1 MASRY
6 IPSAFG
12 KDGYSE
18 LISQLAKPILVKSK
32 YFIRDL
38 AHLYKN
44 SDEYTKESLSNR
56 ILCLEFMPQQSRD
69 VMQPVVR
76 YLADQKDAQ
85 IISLRDKKWP
95 TVKDNFNSNEL
106 RKTIWDFWN
115 DDLSLKASILNRQL
129 KSIKKNLINSKALEK
144 IIDTSAPDIK
154 KSIQRALNRLFIGE
168 FSTLI
173 RQGVI
178 SKFIFEKHRPTLVI
192 ATDIHDPRT
201 RIYMLQCKH
210 FRIPC
215 LALQHG
221 LTNSAAIEWRF
232 FPADRVAVWG
242 KHFKETL
249 ISHGIASDKI
259 VVTGAPRSD
268 SLFKSSN
275 FKAKSIKRELGIP
288 TKARIVLLASTFV
301 LGSYDRLNND
311 AELLEAMKR
320 AVFDS
325 VNGLENLYLIVKPH
339 PEENQNETKSF
350 TSNNPKIIFVDQKQD
365 IRPLTKICDCFVSFG
380 STTAMDAILLDK
392 LVVCPAFPGWQWSNT
407 CIDTGVVYA
416 PVSPEEIH
424 DIFRLVSI
432 SNHTV
437 LIDKH
442 QYNRE
447 KLVSNWLYRHD
458 GMCAERI
465 GNLALNMRS
474 RHKKIKE
481 VSSSIN

>member
-1 MASRY
+1 
-6 IPSAFG
+6 
-12 KDGYSE
+12 
-18 LISQLAKPILVKSK
+18 
-32 YFIRDL
+32 
-38 AHLYKN
+38 
-44 SDEYTKESLSNR
+44 
-56 ILCLEFMPQQSRD
+56 MPQQSRD

-76 YLADQKDAQ
+76 YLADQKDVQ
-85 IISLRDKKWP
+85 IMSLRDRKWS
-95 TVKDNFNSNEL
+95 TVEGTLNSNEL
-106 RKTIWDFWN
+106 RRTIWDFWN
-115 DDLSLKASILNRQL
+115 DELSMKTSVLNRQL

-144 IIDTSAPDIK
+144 IIDTSAPGFK

-178 SKFIFEKHRPTLVI
+178 SKFILEKHRPTLVI

-210 FRIPC
+210 LNIPC

-221 LTNSAAIEWRF
+221 LTNSAGIEWRF

-268 SLFKSSN
+268 SLFNSSD
-275 FKAKSIKRELGIP
+275 FEAKSIKKELGIP
-288 TKARIVLLASTFV
+288 ENARIILLASTFI
-301 LGSYDRLNND
+301 LGSYNKFNND
-311 AELLEAMKR
+311 AELLEVMKR

-325 VNGLENLYLIVKPH
+325 VDSFENVYLIVKPH

-350 TSNNPKIIFVDQKQD
+350 ASNNPNIIFVDQKQD
-365 IRPLTKICDCFVSFG
+365 IRPLTKICDCFVCFG

-392 LVVCPAFPGWQWSNT
+392 LVVCPAFPGWVWSNT
-407 CIDTGVVYA
+407 CIDTGVVYT
-416 PVSPEEIH
+416 PVSPEEIL

-442 QYNRE
+442 KHTRE

-474 RHKKIKE
+474 RHKKIKG
-481 VSSSIN
+481 VCSSIN

>member
-1 MASRY
+1 
-6 IPSAFG
+6 
-12 KDGYSE
+12 
-18 LISQLAKPILVKSK
+18 
-32 YFIRDL
+32 
-38 AHLYKN
+38 
-44 SDEYTKESLSNR
+44 
-56 ILCLEFMPQQSRD
+56 MPQQSRD

-76 YLADQKDAQ
+76 YLADQKDVQ
-85 IISLRDKKWP
+85 IMSLRDRKWS
-95 TVKDNFNSNEL
+95 TVEGALNSNEL
-106 RKTIWDFWN
+106 RRTIWDFWN
-115 DDLSLKASILNRQL
+115 DELSMKTSVLNRQL

-144 IIDTSAPDIK
+144 IIDTSAPGFK

-178 SKFIFEKHRPTLVI
+178 SKFILEKHRPTLVI

-210 FRIPC
+210 LNIPC

-221 LTNSAAIEWRF
+221 LTNSAGIEWRF

-268 SLFKSSN
+268 SLFNSSD
-275 FKAKSIKRELGIP
+275 FEAKSIKKELGIP
-288 TKARIVLLASTFV
+288 ENARIILLASTFI
-301 LGSYDRLNND
+301 LGSYNKFNND

-325 VNGLENLYLIVKPH
+325 VDSFENVYLIVKPH

-350 TSNNPKIIFVDQKQD
+350 ASNNPNIIFVDQKQD
-365 IRPLTKICDCFVSFG
+365 IRPLTKICDCFVCFG

-392 LVVCPAFPGWQWSNT
+392 LVVCPAFPGWVWSNT
-407 CIDTGVVYA
+407 CIDTGVVYT
-416 PVSPEEIH
+416 PVSPEEIL

-442 QYNRE
+442 KYTRE

-474 RHKKIKE
+474 RHKKIKG
-481 VSSSIN
+481 VCSSIN

>member
-1 MASRY
+1 
-6 IPSAFG
+6 
-12 KDGYSE
+12 
-18 LISQLAKPILVKSK
+18 
-32 YFIRDL
+32 
-38 AHLYKN
+38 
-44 SDEYTKESLSNR
+44 
-56 ILCLEFMPQQSRD
+56 MPQQSRD

-76 YLADQKDAQ
+76 YLADQKDVQ
-85 IISLRDKKWP
+85 IMSLRDRKWS
-95 TVKDNFNSNEL
+95 TVEGTLNSNEL
-106 RKTIWDFWN
+106 RRTIWDFWN
-115 DDLSLKASILNRQL
+115 DELSMKTSVLNRQL

-144 IIDTSAPDIK
+144 IIDTSAPGFK

-178 SKFIFEKHRPTLVI
+178 SKFILEKHRPTLVI

-210 FRIPC
+210 LNIPC

-221 LTNSAAIEWRF
+221 LTNSAGIEWRF

-268 SLFKSSN
+268 SLFNSSD
-275 FKAKSIKRELGIP
+275 FEAKSIKKELGIP
-288 TKARIVLLASTFV
+288 ENARIILLASTFI
-301 LGSYDRLNND
+301 LGSYNKFNND
-311 AELLEAMKR
+311 AELLEVMKR

-325 VNGLENLYLIVKPH
+325 VDSFENVYLIVKPH

-350 TSNNPKIIFVDQKQD
+350 ASNNPNIIFVDQKQD
-365 IRPLTKICDCFVSFG
+365 IRPLTKICDCFVCFG

-392 LVVCPAFPGWQWSNT
+392 LVVCPAFPGWVWSNT
-407 CIDTGVVYA
+407 CIDTGVVYT
-416 PVSPEEIH
+416 PVSPEEIL

-442 QYNRE
+442 KHTRE

-465 GNLALNMRS
+465 GNLALNMCS
-474 RHKKIKE
+474 RHKKIKG
-481 VSSSIN
+481 VCSSIN

>member
-1 MASRY
+1 
-6 IPSAFG
+6 
-12 KDGYSE
+12 
-18 LISQLAKPILVKSK
+18 
-32 YFIRDL
+32 
-38 AHLYKN
+38 
-44 SDEYTKESLSNR
+44 
-56 ILCLEFMPQQSRD
+56 MPQQSRD

-76 YLADQKDAQ
+76 YLADQKDVQ
-85 IISLRDKKWP
+85 IMSLRDRKWS
-95 TVKDNFNSNEL
+95 TVEGTLNSNEL
-106 RKTIWDFWN
+106 RRTIWDFWN
-115 DDLSLKASILNRQL
+115 DELSMKTSVLNRQL

-144 IIDTSAPDIK
+144 IIDTSAPGFK

-178 SKFIFEKHRPTLVI
+178 SKFILEKHRPTLVI

-210 FRIPC
+210 LNIPC

-221 LTNSAAIEWRF
+221 LTNSAGIEWRF

-268 SLFKSSN
+268 SLFNSSD
-275 FKAKSIKRELGIP
+275 FEAKSIKKELGIP
-288 TKARIVLLASTFV
+288 ENARIILLASTFI
-301 LGSYDRLNND
+301 LGSYNKFNND
-311 AELLEAMKR
+311 AELLEVMKR

-325 VNGLENLYLIVKPH
+325 VDSFENVYLIVKPH

-350 TSNNPKIIFVDQKQD
+350 ASNNPNIIFVDQKQD
-365 IRPLTKICDCFVSFG
+365 IRPLTKICDCFVCFG

-392 LVVCPAFPGWQWSNT
+392 LVVCPAFPGWVWSNT
-407 CIDTGVVYA
+407 CIDTGVVYT
-416 PVSPEEIH
+416 PVSPEEIL

-442 QYNRE
+442 KHTRE

-458 GMCAERI
+458 GMCGERI

-474 RHKKIKE
+474 RHKKIKG
-481 VSSSIN
+481 VCSSIN

>member
-1 MASRY
+1 
-6 IPSAFG
+6 
-12 KDGYSE
+12 
-18 LISQLAKPILVKSK
+18 
-32 YFIRDL
+32 
-38 AHLYKN
+38 
-44 SDEYTKESLSNR
+44 
-56 ILCLEFMPQQSRD
+56 MPQQSRD

-76 YLADQKDAQ
+76 YLADQKDVQ
-85 IISLRDKKWP
+85 IMSLRDRKWS
-95 TVKDNFNSNEL
+95 TVEGTLSSNEL
-106 RKTIWDFWN
+106 RRTIWDFWN
-115 DDLSLKASILNRQL
+115 DELSMKTSVLNRQL

-144 IIDTSAPDIK
+144 IIDTSAPGFK

-178 SKFIFEKHRPTLVI
+178 SKFILEKHRPTLVI

-210 FRIPC
+210 LNIPC

-221 LTNSAAIEWRF
+221 LTNSAGIEWRF

-268 SLFKSSN
+268 SLFNSSD
-275 FKAKSIKRELGIP
+275 FEAKSIKKELGIP
-288 TKARIVLLASTFV
+288 ENARIILLASTFI
-301 LGSYDRLNND
+301 LGSYNKFNND

-325 VNGLENLYLIVKPH
+325 VDSFENVYLIVKPH
-339 PEENQNETKSF
+339 PEENQNEIKSF
-350 TSNNPKIIFVDQKQD
+350 ASNNPNIIFVDQKQD
-365 IRPLTKICDCFVSFG
+365 IRPLTKICDCFVCFG

-392 LVVCPAFPGWQWSNT
+392 LVVCPAFPGWVWSNT
-407 CIDTGVVYA
+407 CIDTGVVYT
-416 PVSPEEIH
+416 PVSPEEIL

-442 QYNRE
+442 KYTRE

-474 RHKKIKE
+474 RHKKIKGAC
-481 VSSSIN
+481 SSIN

>member
-1 MASRY
+1 
-6 IPSAFG
+6 
-12 KDGYSE
+12 
-18 LISQLAKPILVKSK
+18 
-32 YFIRDL
+32 
-38 AHLYKN
+38 
-44 SDEYTKESLSNR
+44 
-56 ILCLEFMPQQSRD
+56 MPQQSRD

-76 YLADQKDAQ
+76 YLANQKDVQ
-85 IISLRDKKWP
+85 IMSLRDRKWS
-95 TVKDNFNSNEL
+95 TVEGTLSSNEL
-106 RKTIWDFWN
+106 RRTIWDFWN
-115 DDLSLKASILNRQL
+115 DELSMKTSVLNRQL

-144 IIDTSAPDIK
+144 IIDTSAPGFK

-178 SKFIFEKHRPTLVI
+178 SKFILEKHRPTLVI

-210 FRIPC
+210 LNIPC

-221 LTNSAAIEWRF
+221 LTNSAGIEWRF

-268 SLFKSSN
+268 SLFNSSD
-275 FKAKSIKRELGIP
+275 FEAKSIKKELGIP
-288 TKARIVLLASTFV
+288 ENARIILLASTFI
-301 LGSYDRLNND
+301 LGSYNKFNND

-325 VNGLENLYLIVKPH
+325 VDSFENVYLIVKPH
-339 PEENQNETKSF
+339 PEENQNEIKSF
-350 TSNNPKIIFVDQKQD
+350 ASNNPNIIFVDQKQD
-365 IRPLTKICDCFVSFG
+365 IRPLTKICDCFVCFG

-392 LVVCPAFPGWQWSNT
+392 LVVCPAFPGWVWSNT
-407 CIDTGVVYA
+407 CIDTGVVYT
-416 PVSPEEIH
+416 PVSPEEIL

-442 QYNRE
+442 KYTRE

-474 RHKKIKE
+474 RHKKIKG
-481 VSSSIN
+481 VCSSIN

>member
-1 MASRY
+1 
-6 IPSAFG
+6 
-12 KDGYSE
+12 
-18 LISQLAKPILVKSK
+18 
-32 YFIRDL
+32 
-38 AHLYKN
+38 
-44 SDEYTKESLSNR
+44 
-56 ILCLEFMPQQSRD
+56 MPQQSRD

-76 YLADQKDAQ
+76 YLANQKDVQ
-85 IISLRDKKWP
+85 IMSLRDRKWS
-95 TVKDNFNSNEL
+95 TVEGTLSSNEL
-106 RKTIWDFWN
+106 RRTIWDFWN
-115 DDLSLKASILNRQL
+115 DELSMKTSVLNRQL

-144 IIDTSAPDIK
+144 IIDTSAPGFK

-178 SKFIFEKHRPTLVI
+178 SKFILEKHRPTLVI

-210 FRIPC
+210 LNIPC

-221 LTNSAAIEWRF
+221 LTNSAGIEWRF

-268 SLFKSSN
+268 SLFNSSD
-275 FKAKSIKRELGIP
+275 FEAKSIKKELGIP
-288 TKARIVLLASTFV
+288 ENARIILLASTFI
-301 LGSYDRLNND
+301 LGSYNKFNND

-325 VNGLENLYLIVKPH
+325 VDSFENVYLIVKPH
-339 PEENQNETKSF
+339 PEENQNEIKSF
-350 TSNNPKIIFVDQKQD
+350 ASNNPNIIFVDQKQD
-365 IRPLTKICDCFVSFG
+365 IRPLTKICDCFVCFG

-392 LVVCPAFPGWQWSNT
+392 LVVCPAFPGWVWSNT
-407 CIDTGVVYA
+407 CIDTGVVYT
-416 PVSPEEIH
+416 PVSPEEIL

-442 QYNRE
+442 KYTRE

-474 RHKKIKE
+474 RHKKIKGAC
-481 VSSSIN
+481 SSIN

>member
-1 MASRY
+1 
-6 IPSAFG
+6 
-12 KDGYSE
+12 
-18 LISQLAKPILVKSK
+18 
-32 YFIRDL
+32 
-38 AHLYKN
+38 
-44 SDEYTKESLSNR
+44 
-56 ILCLEFMPQQSRD
+56 MPQQSRD

-76 YLADQKDAQ
+76 YLADQKDVQ
-85 IISLRDKKWP
+85 IMSLRDRKWS
-95 TVKDNFNSNEL
+95 TVEGALNSNEL
-106 RKTIWDFWN
+106 RRTIWDFWN
-115 DDLSLKASILNRQL
+115 DELSMKTSVLNRQL

-144 IIDTSAPDIK
+144 IIDTSAPGFK

-178 SKFIFEKHRPTLVI
+178 SKFILEKHRPTLVI

-210 FRIPC
+210 LNIPC

-221 LTNSAAIEWRF
+221 LTNSAGIEWRF

-268 SLFKSSN
+268 SLFNSSD
-275 FKAKSIKRELGIP
+275 FEAKSIKKELGIP
-288 TKARIVLLASTFV
+288 ENARIILLASTFI
-301 LGSYDRLNND
+301 LGSYNKFNND

-325 VNGLENLYLIVKPH
+325 VDSFENVYLIVKPH

-350 TSNNPKIIFVDQKQD
+350 ASNNPNIIFVDQKQD
-365 IRPLTKICDCFVSFG
+365 IRPLTKICDCFVCFG

-392 LVVCPAFPGWQWSNT
+392 LVVCPAFPGWVWSNT
-407 CIDTGVVYA
+407 CIDTGVVYT
-416 PVSPEEIH
+416 PVSPEEIL

-442 QYNRE
+442 KQTRE

-474 RHKKIKE
+474 RHKKIKG
-481 VSSSIN
+481 VCSSIN

>member
-1 MASRY
+1 
-6 IPSAFG
+6 
-12 KDGYSE
+12 
-18 LISQLAKPILVKSK
+18 
-32 YFIRDL
+32 
-38 AHLYKN
+38 
-44 SDEYTKESLSNR
+44 
-56 ILCLEFMPQQSRD
+56 MPQQSRD

-76 YLADQKDAQ
+76 YLADQKDVQ
-85 IISLRDKKWP
+85 IMSLRDRKWS
-95 TVKDNFNSNEL
+95 TVEGTLNSNEL
-106 RKTIWDFWN
+106 RRTIWDFWN
-115 DDLSLKASILNRQL
+115 DELSMKTSVLNRQL

-144 IIDTSAPDIK
+144 IIDTSAPGFK

-178 SKFIFEKHRPTLVI
+178 SKFILEKHRPTLVI

-210 FRIPC
+210 LNIPC

-221 LTNSAAIEWRF
+221 LTNSAGIEWRF

-268 SLFKSSN
+268 SLFNSSD
-275 FKAKSIKRELGIP
+275 FEAKSIKKELGIP
-288 TKARIVLLASTFV
+288 ENARIILLASTFI
-301 LGSYDRLNND
+301 LGSYNKFNND

-325 VNGLENLYLIVKPH
+325 VDSFENVYLIVKPH

-350 TSNNPKIIFVDQKQD
+350 ASNNPNIIFVDQKQD
-365 IRPLTKICDCFVSFG
+365 IRPLTKICDCFVCFG

-392 LVVCPAFPGWQWSNT
+392 LVVCPAFPGWVWSNT
-407 CIDTGVVYA
+407 CIDTGVVYT
-416 PVSPEEIH
+416 PVSPEEIL

-442 QYNRE
+442 KHTRE

-474 RHKKIKE
+474 RHKKIKG
-481 VSSSIN
+481 VCSSIN